1 MKGCML
7 CAEKCIQKMALL
19 FSCNVK
25 NCQNILFIRVIV
37 SPFKKTKDNFWCM
50 SIVGGING
58 LGIPLKLKLFRLKK
72 NACIIVFHSVSP
84 LKGKATPT
92 HPTPKLH
99 DK

>member
-72 NACIIVFHSVSP
+72 KCMHYRFSFSFSS
-84 LKGKATPT
+84 KGEGNPN
-92 HPTPKLH
+92 PPNPKIA
-99 DK
+99 